1 MKGSLFMKHHK
12 LLSLILAA
20 AISAGCILPISA
32 SAAVT
37 GDING
42 DGSADSADLS
52 LLQGYV
58 LGNEKLTETQVKAAD
73 LNGDGKVTV
82 TDAVMVINIL
92 LQQGQEVTSLQ
103 LFEGLEGEFTGIQH
117 INSSKENH
125 HAIFDLTGRQVKR
138 PTKGV
143 HIINGKKIVTK

>member
-1 MKGSLFMKHHK
+1 MKHHK

-20 AISAGCILPISA
+20 AISAGCILPLSA

-58 LGNEKLTETQVKAAD
+58 LGKEKLT
-73 LNGDGKVTV
+73 
-82 TDAVMVINIL
+82 
-92 LQQGQEVTSLQ
+92 
-103 LFEGLEGEFTGIQH
+103 
-117 INSSKENH
+117 
-125 HAIFDLTGRQVKR
+125 
-138 PTKGV
+138 
-143 HIINGKKIVTK
+143 